1 MSWILLATVGQF
13 LNAVVAILDKYIV
26 SDAKALPRPFVYAF
40 YSCLIT
46 SSWVLVFLVG
56 YIPGLS
62 GLGFPSFA
70 EVQKPTLQVVAM
82 SFLAGYT
89 FFMALVSMFDAL
101 KNSDT
106 SDVMPAI
113 GGIAALSSFG
123 MSYLFLD
130 IKLAPHFTLGIV
142 LLATGTFLL
151 SHVRL
156 SHNKSLILHVIHAGI
171 FFALHYIVMKGLFL
185 ETSFAD
191 GFFWSR
197 VGFVLFA
204 LSLLLVPVYY
214 EKITEQTKTT
224 SRRTGL
230 IVIGT
235 KILAGI
241 SAFMLLKATDLGD
254 VAVVQALDGLKFVF
268 IILLGIIVGR
278 FIPVTA
284 GENEFDFKTLI
295 RKALYIAIISLGF
308 VILFL

>member
-1 MSWILLATVGQF
+1 MSWILLATVGQ
-13 LNAVVAILDKYIV
+13 LINAVVAILDKYIV
-26 SDAKALPRPFVYAF
+26 SDENALPRPFVYAF

-62 GLGFPSFA
+62 GLGFPSFDG
-70 EVQKPTLQVVAM
+70 VQKPTIQVVAM

-113 GGIAALSSFG
+113 GGVAALSSFG
-123 MSYLFLD
+123 MSYLFLN
-130 IKLAPHFTLGIV
+130 IPLAPHFALGIV

-156 SHNKSLILHVIHAGI
+156 SHNKSLVLHVIHSGI

-185 ETSFAD
+185 QTSFAD

-197 VGFVLFA
+197 IGFVLFA

-224 SRRTGL
+224 SRKTGM

-241 SAFMLLKATDLGD
+241 SAFMLLKATDQGN